1 MRVYLCMRMPG
12 RWAARANQ
20 RLLLGTELDSKTI
33 TCYPWDPPSRIRT
46 EQHRS
51 NSDAGGRPPT
61 RLKTPRDTALQRRG
75 MWLPWKKAKKAKTNL
90 ELEDYEGLETIAWR
104 MKIIMPNS
112 TFRVAW
118 DWALVRIGSVSN
130 LGFNPATASSQAV
143 AQRLRLRIWL
153 ALRSSSFYV

>member
-1 MRVYLCMRMPG
+1 MGCTCEPAVVAG
-12 RWAARANQ
+12 NRAGLENHHV
-20 RLLLGTELDSKTI
+20 LSMGSTFPNKDGTAQI
-33 TCYPWDPPSRIRT
+33 QFRR
-46 EQHRS
+46 
-51 NSDAGGRPPT
+51 GRPPT